1 MTIVKPE
8 DWQPSPGI
16 SLEGKALEIATAN
29 ASASILAG
37 PGAGKTEL
45 LAQRA
50 MYLLTTGV
58 CPVPKRVLAISSKV
72 DAARNLQK
80 RVEQRCSPEL
90 SGRFE
95 SLTLHAFA
103 KRIVDQFRE
112 ALPIEF
118 QPSSDYRLIFPNR
131 DIWDDFG
138 NTYGADVPS
147 IRTFNNTQ
155 LAKIVHERVPDTT
168 LEDAITNQQKI
179 RRLWWN
185 HNLSATRSNITFD
198 MIMLLAAYIIRR
210 EEAIKSALQNTY
222 THVFLDEFQDV
233 TDQQYD
239 LVKAAFL
246 GSEAIIT
253 AVGDSKQAIMRW
265 AGAKADIF
273 DRYEFDFHAESNRLL
288 FNFRSNKAIVDL
300 INSLAETFD
309 DDYVETEAARK
320 DDPVPE
326 DAIEGWVF
334 ETRND
339 EGRHLAEFI
348 ENELTHGQN
357 IRPSDIVILARLRVD
372 DVEKRI
378 CGDLD
383 KKGIKIRNEARTVG
397 GIAIQDLVKERVY
410 EFLFA
415 VLKLA
420 TNVRVGS
427 PFQICRDI
435 IADVKGIDINT
446 DRGHSDS
453 LIIVRNLVEGIGTF
467 IGNRGP
473 NEVSIDEITERILAE
488 VTPNEFK
495 RAYREY
501 GGGDRLLDAI
511 SGFKEFLRE
520 CISEADTWE
529 SCVSNME
536 GDDSVRLMTIHKCK
550 GLEYHTV
557 IFLEFNDDAFWGN
570 DDDVNVFFVALSR
583 AREKIRF
590 SFAKDSRGFQ
600 NVKEFAEK
608 LQKSGVKILK
618 K

>member
-1 MTIVKPE
+1 MTIIKSE

-29 ASASILAG
+29 ASSSILAG

-58 CPVPKRVLAISSKV
+58 CPVPKRILAISFKV

-90 SGRFE
+90 AGRFE

-118 QPSSDYRLIFPNR
+118 QPSSDYRVIFPNR

-138 NTYGADVPS
+138 NAYSAEVPS
-147 IRTFNNTQ
+147 IRNFNPTQ
-155 LAKIVHERVPDTT
+155 LAKIVHERIPETT
-168 LEDAITNQQKI
+168 LEDATTNQQKI

-185 HNLSATRSNITFD
+185 HNLNAVRSQITFD

-210 EEAIKSALQNTY
+210 EEKIKSALQNTY
-222 THVFLDEFQDV
+222 THLFLDEFQDV

-246 GSEAIIT
+246 DSEAIIT
-253 AVGDSKQAIMRW
+253 AVGDSNQAIMRW

-273 DRYEFDFHAESNRLL
+273 NRYEHDFNAESNRLL
-288 FNFRSNKAIVDL
+288 FNFRSNKAIVNL

-309 DDYVETEAARK
+309 GDYLETEAARK

-334 ETRND
+334 ETRDD

-348 ENELTHGQN
+348 ENELAQN
-357 IRPSDIVILARLRVD
+357 ANMKPSDIVLLARIRVD
-372 DVEKRI
+372 DIENRIRADFEK
-378 CGDLD
+378 
-383 KKGIKIRNEARTVG
+383 KNIKIRNEARTVG
-397 GIAIQDLVKERVY
+397 GIAIQDLVKERIY
-410 EFLFA
+410 EFLLA

-427 PFQICRDI
+427 PLQTCRDI
-435 IADVKGIDINT
+435 VADVRGIDINT

-453 LIIVRNLVEGIGTF
+453 LLLVRTLIEGVSAF
-467 IGNRGP
+467 IDNRLP
-473 NEVSIDEITERILAE
+473 SEISIEELADTILAE

-501 GGGDRLLDAI
+501 GSGDRLSDAI

-520 CISEADTWE
+520 CISETAAWE
-529 SCVSNME
+529 NSILNME

-557 IFLEFNDDAFWGN
+557 VFLEFNDDAFWGN

-590 SFAKDSRGFQ
+590 SFAKDSSGFQ
-600 NVKEFAEK
+600 NVKGFAEK
-608 LQKSGVKILK
+608 IQQSGVKFFK

>member
-1 MTIVKPE
+1 MTIVKPQ

-58 CPVPKRVLAISSKV
+58 CPVPKRILAISFKV
-72 DAARNLQK
+72 DAARNLQN
-80 RVEQRCSPEL
+80 RVEKRCSPEL
-90 SGRFE
+90 AARFE
-95 SLTLHAFA
+95 SLTLHSFA

-112 ALPIEF
+112 ALPTEF
-118 QPSSDYRLIFPNR
+118 QPSSDYRVIFPNR

-138 NTYGADVPS
+138 NAYSADVPS
-147 IRTFNNTQ
+147 IRGFNNAQ
-155 LAKIVHERVPDTT
+155 LAKIVHERVPETT
-168 LEDAITNQQKI
+168 LEDATTNQQKI

-185 HNLSATRSNITFD
+185 HNLSAVRSNITFD

-210 EEAIKSALQNTY
+210 EETIKSALQNTY
-222 THVFLDEFQDV
+222 TQVFLDEFQDV

-246 GSEAIIT
+246 NSEAVIT
-253 AVGDSKQAIMRW
+253 AVGDSNQAIMRW

-273 DRYEFDFHAESNRLL
+273 DRYEYDFNAESDRLL

-326 DAIEGWVF
+326 DATEGWVF
-334 ETRND
+334 ETRDD

-348 ENELTHGQN
+348 ENELAQN
-357 IRPSDIVILARLRVD
+357 ENMKPSDIVILARIRVD
-372 DVEKRI
+372 DVENRI
-378 CGDLD
+378 RADFENKD
-383 KKGIKIRNEARTVG
+383 IKIRNEARTVG
-397 GIAIQDLVKERVY
+397 GIAIQDLVKERIY

-420 TNVRVGS
+420 TNVRVGN
-427 PFQICRDI
+427 PFQACRDI
-435 IADVKGIDINT
+435 VADIRGIDINT

-453 LIIVRNLVEGIGTF
+453 LIIVRALIEGVSSF
-467 IGNRGP
+467 IGNREP
-473 NEVSIDEITERILAE
+473 NEVSVDELTDAILAE
-488 VTPNEFK
+488 ATPNEFR

-501 GGGDRLLDAI
+501 GSGDRLLDAI
-511 SGFKEFLRE
+511 SGFKEFLQE
-520 CISEADTWE
+520 CTSETATWE
-529 SCVSNME
+529 NCISNME
-536 GDDSVRLMTIHKCK
+536 GDDSVRLMTIHKSK

-590 SFAKDSRGFQ
+590 SFAKDSRGSR
-600 NVKEFAEK
+600 NVKDFADK
-608 LQKSGVKILK
+608 LQKSGVKFLK